1 MRRAHH
7 LSPIWL
13 ALLAAPLFTQQAMAA
28 PEVHLY
34 VDGQPVTTPIALDK
48 GTVELTH
55 PLAKGSHQIRISDAD
70 NSCGTSFGPSESK
83 PLPFG
88 TAQPMDKCSK
98 EQSFTLRVMLAGEY
112 QFTFNPDTPSL
123 KVLRATK
130 KSEFK
135 RQPPEEPCIGW
146 DGGPVTVSLKGAWP
160 DGTRLRDAYS
170 KQEAVVK
177 QGKLTLTP
185 SKESGG
191 LLLLEPVKAAKP
203 APFSLGSGERLF
215 PADRSLPQR
224 RPGQRPQLR
233 PPEGWSG

>member
-1 MRRAHH
+1 MRRAPN
-7 LSPIWL
+7 LSSRWL
-13 ALLAAPLFTQQAMAA
+13 ALLAAPLFTQQVLAV
-28 PEVHLY
+28 PEVRLY
-34 VDGQPVTTPIALDK
+34 VDGQPVATPIALDK
-48 GTVELTH
+48 GTVELTY
-55 PLAKGSHQIRISDAD
+55 PLTKGTHQIYISDAS
-70 NSCGTSFGPSESK
+70 NSCGTRFGPSESK

-88 TAQPMDKCSK
+88 SAQAMDKCSK
-98 EQSFTLRVMLAGEY
+98 GQSFNLRVILAGEY

-135 RQPPEEPCIGW
+135 RQPPEEPCINW
-146 DGGPVTVSLKGAWP
+146 DGGPVTVSLKGVWP

-191 LLLLEPVKAAKP
+191 LLLLEPLKATQP
-203 APFSLGSGERLF
+203 APFSWDQASVYFLLTDRFHNGD
-215 PADRSLPQR
+215 PANDHSF
-224 RPGQRPQLR
+224 G
-233 PPEGWSG
+233 